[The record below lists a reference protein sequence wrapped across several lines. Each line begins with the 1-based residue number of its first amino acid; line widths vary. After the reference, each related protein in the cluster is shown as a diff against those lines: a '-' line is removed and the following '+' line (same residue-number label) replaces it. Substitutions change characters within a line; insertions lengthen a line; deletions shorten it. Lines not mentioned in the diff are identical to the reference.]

1 MSIPD
6 AAVSLLL
13 DNLRHVLN
21 HNYHLIADV
30 RENIETLRQELET
43 LKALMKDYTKYNHD
57 SDFLKESIKEIRTV
71 VNQAEDAVDTYIV
84 HASVQRARSWISKAF
99 HIIDYPAK
107 LRDVGKQIEEVGR
120 KVREISQEKART
132 GFETLQYQTNANHN
146 RVAQPKEAPKVE
158 EEHVVGFDGATETV
172 SKLLTG
178 GLQQLE
184 VISIVG
190 MLGLGKTTLARKV
203 FKDPGVDYEFMIK
216 AFVYVSKE
224 YERREIFL
232 SILRSFTKINEKVN
246 KMVEDQL
253 EQYLRTKLKGK
264 QYLIVLDDV
273 WEKCDWDRLKNA
285 FPSNTSNKKRC
296 RVLITTR
303 NEKVAEHASRSIPF
317 YKLDFLPLD
326 KSRELLRWKVFD
338 EDKCPKELQEYEI
351 EIANKCDG
359 LPLAI
364 VVIAGI
370 LWNNRER
377 MDWWKR
383 VADSVKGYIAR
394 DQEQTTKVIEL
405 MYKHLPNHLKPCFIY
420 LGVFREDFE
429 IPVWKLLRL
438 WIAEGLIPQEGD
450 LNLEDIAEQHL
461 EELVARNLVMVGQR
475 RSNDRI
481 KTCQIHDTLREFC
494 KKEAT
499 DENLFQEIKKDN
511 LAFFLSKYPALDNYR
526 RLCINNVNALDYIS
540 STPSGKCVR
549 SFLTFSK
556 EETTVEPKHV
566 PAIPKT
572 FKLLRV
578 LETQSL
584 IFTRFPTELCHL
596 VLLKYVAISSNLS
609 SLPQGMSTM
618 CNMQTLIVNT
628 TQRNLEIKSDIW
640 KMPQLRHLHTNAST
654 LLPCPENKNQRM
666 EDALIGENLQ
676 TLSTISP
683 ESCKQE
689 VFERTAKLKKL
700 GIRGKLT
707 KFFETNGECSLFT
720 YLRKLESLENLKL
733 LNDDIASKLYGLPS
747 EKSFPRRL
755 TKLTLLNT
763 LLEWKEMS
771 TLGKLEN
778 LEVLKLKDN
787 AFQGKLWQTEKGGF
801 LHLKFLHIGSTD
813 LVVWEASVDHF
824 PKLKSLILRNC
835 DKLYAFPHDLA
846 DIASLQ
852 MVVLHCTNPSVA
864 ASARR
869 LQVLK
874 LEQAQKGNK
883 TSDFKLFV
891 YPPEL

>member
-1 MSIPD
+1 MSVPD
-6 AAVSLLL
+6 AAVSFLLE
-13 DNLRHVLN
+13 NIYQILN
-21 HNYHLIADV
+21 YNYRLIADV
-30 RENIETLRQELET
+30 RGNIETLRLELET
-43 LKALMKDYTKYNHD
+43 LNGLMKDFTKYNHD
-57 SDFLKESIKEIRTV
+57 SVFLEGLVREIRSV

-84 HASVQRARSWISKAF
+84 QASVQRARPWISRAF
-99 HIIDYPAK
+99 HTFDYPAK
-107 LRDVGKQIEEVGR
+107 LRDVGKQIEEVG
-120 KVREISQEKART
+120 KKIREINQDKARN
-132 GFETLQYQTNANHN
+132 GFEALQFQAIANLH
-146 RVAQPKEAPKVE
+146 RAAQPKEAPKVE

-172 SKLLTG
+172 SEFLTG

-190 MLGLGKTTLARKV
+190 MLGLGKTTLAKKV
-203 FKDPGVDYEFMIK
+203 VKDPNVDYEFMIK

-224 YERREIFL
+224 YEKREIFL
-232 SILRSFTKINEKVN
+232 SILRSFTQINDEVN
-246 KMVEDQL
+246 RMVEDQL
-253 EQYLRTKLKGK
+253 EQYLRNQLEGK
-264 QYLIVLDDV
+264 QYLIVMDDV
-273 WEKCDWDRLKNA
+273 WEKSDWDRLKNA
-285 FPSNTSNKKRC
+285 FPSNNKRC

-303 NEKVAEHASRSIPF
+303 NDKVAEHASRIK
-317 YKLDFLPLD
+317 YTLDFLPLD

-338 EDKCPKELQEYEI
+338 EDRCPEELQEYEI
-351 EIANKCDG
+351 EIANKCAG

-370 LWNNRER
+370 LWNNKER
-377 MDWWKR
+377 IDWWNH
-383 VADSVKGYIAR
+383 VAYSVKDYFAR

-438 WIAEGLIPQEGD
+438 WIAEGLIPQEGE
-450 LNLEDIAEQHL
+450 LNLEDIAEQNL
-461 EELVARNLVMVGQR
+461 DELVARNLVMVGKR
-475 RSNDRI
+475 KSNDRI
-481 KTCQIHDTLREFC
+481 KTCRIHDTLREFC
-494 KKEAT
+494 KNEAT
-499 DENLFQEIKKDN
+499 EENLFQEIKKDR
-511 LAFFLSKYPALDNYR
+511 LAFFLSESLALDQYR
-526 RLCINNVNALDYIS
+526 RLCINNVNVLDYIS

-549 SFLTFSK
+549 SFLTFAK

-566 PAIPKT
+566 SAIPKT

-578 LETQSL
+578 LEIQSL
-584 IFTRFPTELCHL
+584 IFKRFPPDLCHL
-596 VLLKYVAISSNLS
+596 VLLKYVAISSDFAV
-609 SLPQGMSTM
+609 LPQGMSAM
-618 CNMQTLIVNT
+618 FNMQTLIVNT

-654 LLPCPENKNQRM
+654 LLPCPENKNLRM

-689 VFERTAKLKKL
+689 VFERTTKLKKL

-707 KFFETNGECSLFT
+707 KLFEINGKCSLFA

-733 LNDDIASKLYGLPS
+733 LNDDIASKLYSLPS
-747 EKSFPRRL
+747 EKSFPRQL

-801 LHLKFLHIGSTD
+801 LRLKFLHIGRTD

-824 PKLKSLILRNC
+824 PKLKCLILKNC
-835 DKLYAFPHDLA
+835 DKLQAFPHDLA
-846 DIASLQ
+846 DISCLQ

-864 ASARR
+864 SSARR

-883 TSDFKLFV
+883 TSAFKLSV
-891 YPPEL
+891 YPPEH